1 MINKS
6 FLNYRPEID
15 GLRALAVVAVVL
27 YHAKFS
33 IFEFNFFSGGFLGVD
48 IFFVISGYLITSI
61 IIKEININ
69 KKFCF
74 INFYERR
81 IRRIVPAFFFI
92 IIFISPLAWLILL
105 PFDYINYAKSNISG
119 VFFYSNYFF
128 WKDQLVYASNSAL
141 LKPLLHTWSL
151 SIEEQFYILF
161 PLIFIFC
168 WKYLR
173 KYLLIILIL
182 GLVISLIFS
191 DFISYQFPTFNFY
204 NLLSRGWELL
214 AGVLVAFI
222 QFKNYKILKEFYL
235 PYISLCAF
243 LIIIIS
249 LFYFDSSIRNPSL
262 LTFIPVIST
271 SILIYSLS
279 HQSLVK
285 SILSQNLFVKLGL
298 ISYSLYLW
306 HFPLFAFARIANLF
320 DRHWSIKIII
330 IFISIFLSL
339 LTYHY
344 IEKPFRDKNKVH
356 RKKIIYFFIFFLI
369 FISFISY
376 FIIREK
382 GFGNRLPKNIKENPF
397 ERPWFQLKD
406 SNGKC
411 MDRFE
416 KYCEFNK
423 DKKKTIYLVGDS
435 HMGSLANTIN
445 EKIVKDKFNF
455 KVIVNGGC
463 FYTPNLDKVGSQD
476 EFPDRQCNINFHE
489 FVRQKLLT
497 SKDSIVILGGNLP
510 LYLSERSFSGK
521 MSGRYKSYSDKKAED
536 LIENSLNELAQSN
549 SKIIIIYPIPEFKVN
564 VPQYLFLINNL
575 KFIDFL
581 YKSNL
586 QYSYQEYSERNK
598 STYEFYDSILGK
610 NVFRVYP
617 EKIICNKTQCKS
629 HNNDINFY
637 SDHNHPSQYF
647 INKIIED
654 IIKIQIFN

>member
-1 MINKS
+1 MK
-6 FLNYRPEID
+6 LNYRPEID
-15 GLRALAVVAVVL
+15 GLRALAVISVVL

-33 IFEFNFFSGGFLGVD
+33 IFNFNIFSGGFLGVD
-48 IFFVISGYLITSI
+48 IFFVISGYLITLI
-61 IIKEININ
+61 ILKELSVS
-69 KKFCF
+69 KKFSF

-81 IRRIVPAFFFI
+81 VRRIIPAFFFI
-92 IIFISPLAWLILL
+92 LILISPLAWLILL
-105 PFDYINYAKSNISG
+105 PFDYIVYAKSNISAAL
-119 VFFYSNYFF
+119 FYSNYFF
-128 WKDQLVYASNSAL
+128 WKDQLVYASESAL

-161 PLIFIFC
+161 PLIFIFF

-214 AGVLVAFI
+214 AGSLVALI
-222 QFKNYKILKEFYL
+222 QFKNYKIIKKTFL
-235 PYISLCAF
+235 PYISLCTF
-243 LIIIIS
+243 FVIIIA
-249 LFYFDSSIRNPSL
+249 LLYFDSSVRNPSL

-285 SILSQNLFVKLGL
+285 SFLSLSAFVKLGL

-320 DRHWSIKIII
+320 DYNWSIKIII
-330 IFISIFLSL
+330 IFISIFFSL
-339 LTYHY
+339 LTYNY
-344 IEKPFRDKNKVH
+344 IEKPFRDKNKTPT
-356 RKKIIYFFIFFLI
+356 KKIIYFFVFSLI
-369 FISFISY
+369 FILFLSF
-376 FIIREK
+376 FIIK
-382 GFGNRLPKNIKENPF
+382 GAGFVNRLPKNINENPF
-397 ERPWFQLKD
+397 EKSWFQLKD
-406 SNGKC
+406 NNGRC

-416 KYCEFNK
+416 RYCDFNK
-423 DKKKTIYLVGDS
+423 DKKKIIYLVGDS
-435 HMGSLANTIN
+435 HMGSLANTIY
-445 EKIVKDKFNF
+445 EKIIKDKFNF

-476 EFPDRQCNINFHE
+476 EIPDNQCNINFHE

-497 SKDSIVILGGNLP
+497 SKDSIVIIGGNLP
-510 LYLSERSFSGK
+510 LYLNQKSFSGRS
-521 MSGRYKSYSDKKAED
+521 SGRFKSYGDKNAED
-536 LIENSLNELAQSN
+536 LIKNSLNELAQSN
-549 SKIIIIYPIPEFKVN
+549 SKIVIIYPIPEFKVN

-581 YKSNL
+581 YKGSL
-586 QYSYQEYSERNK
+586 QYSYQEYLERTK
-598 STYEFYDSILGK
+598 STYKIYDSILGK
-610 NVFRVYP
+610 NIFRVYP
-617 EKIICNKTQCKS
+617 EKIICNQIQCKS
-629 HNNDINFY
+629 YNNDTNFY
-637 SDHNHPSQYF
+637 SDHNHPSQHF

-654 IIKIQIFN
+654 IIKIEIFN

>member
-1 MINKS
+1 MK
-6 FLNYRPEID
+6 LNYRPEID
-15 GLRALAVVAVVL
+15 GLRALAVISVVL

-33 IFEFNFFSGGFLGVD
+33 IFNLNIFSGGFLGVD
-48 IFFVISGYLITSI
+48 IFFVISGYLITLIILKELSI
-61 IIKEININ
+61 S
-69 KKFCF
+69 KKFSF

-81 IRRIVPAFFFI
+81 VRRIIPAFFFI
-92 IIFISPLAWLILL
+92 LIFITPLAWLILL
-105 PFDYINYAKSNISG
+105 PFDYIVYAKSNISAAL
-119 VFFYSNYFF
+119 FYSNYFF
-128 WKDQLVYASNSAL
+128 WKDQLVYASESAL

-161 PLIFIFC
+161 PLIFIFF

-204 NLLSRGWELL
+204 NLLSRAWELL
-214 AGVLVAFI
+214 AGSLVALI
-222 QFKNYKILKEFYL
+222 QFKNYKIIKKSYL
-235 PYISLCAF
+235 PYISLSAF
-243 LIIIIS
+243 FVIIFS
-249 LFYFDSSIRNPSL
+249 LFYFDSSVRNPSL

-285 SILSQNLFVKLGL
+285 SFLSLSAFVKLGL

-320 DRHWSIKIII
+320 DYNWSIKIII
-330 IFISIFLSL
+330 IFISVFFSL
-339 LTYHY
+339 LTYNY
-344 IEKPFRDKNKVH
+344 IEKPFRDKNKTPT
-356 RKKIIYFFIFFLI
+356 KKIIYFFVFSLI
-369 FISFISY
+369 FILFLSF
-376 FIIREK
+376 FIIK
-382 GFGNRLPKNIKENPF
+382 GAGFVNRLPKNINERPF
-397 ERPWFQLKD
+397 EKSWFQLKD
-406 SNGKC
+406 NNGRC

-416 KYCEFNK
+416 RYCDFNK
-423 DKKKTIYLVGDS
+423 DKKKIIYLVGDS

-445 EKIVKDKFNF
+445 EKIIKDKFNF

-476 EFPDRQCNINFHE
+476 EIPDKQCNINFHE

-497 SKDSIVILGGNLP
+497 SKDSIVIIGGNLP

-536 LIENSLNELAQSN
+536 LIQNSLNELAQSN

-581 YKSNL
+581 YKGDL
-586 QYSYQEYSERNK
+586 QYSYREYSERTK
-598 STYEFYDSILGK
+598 STYEIYDSILGK

-629 HNNDINFY
+629 YNNDMNFY

-654 IIKIQIFN
+654 IIKIEIFN

>member
-1 MINKS
+1 MK
-6 FLNYRPEID
+6 LNYRPEID
-15 GLRALAVVAVVL
+15 GLRALAVISVVL

-33 IFEFNFFSGGFLGVD
+33 IFNFNIFSGGFLGVD
-48 IFFVISGYLITSI
+48 IFFVISGYLITLIILKELSI
-61 IIKEININ
+61 S
-69 KKFCF
+69 KKFSF

-81 IRRIVPAFFFI
+81 VRRIIPAFFFI
-92 IIFISPLAWLILL
+92 LIFISPLAWLILL
-105 PFDYINYAKSNISG
+105 PFDYIVYAKSNISAAL
-119 VFFYSNYFF
+119 FYSNYFF
-128 WKDQLVYASNSAL
+128 WKDQLVYASESAL

-161 PLIFIFC
+161 PLIFIFF

-173 KYLLIILIL
+173 KYLLTILIL

-204 NLLSRGWELL
+204 NLLSRVWELL
-214 AGVLVAFI
+214 AGSLVAFI
-222 QFKNYKILKEFYL
+222 QFKNYKIINKLYF
-235 PYISLCAF
+235 PYISFSAF
-243 LIIIIS
+243 FIIIIS
-249 LFYFDSSIRNPSL
+249 LFYFNSSIRNPSL
-262 LTFIPVIST
+262 LTFIPVLSA

-285 SILSQNLFVKLGL
+285 SFLSLSAFVKLGL

-306 HFPLFAFARIANLF
+306 HFPLFAFARISNLF
-320 DRHWSIKIII
+320 DYNWSIKMIV
-330 IFISIFLSL
+330 IFISIFFSL
-339 LTYHY
+339 LTYNY
-344 IEKPFRDKNKVH
+344 IEKPFRDKNKIP

-369 FISFISY
+369 FLLFLSS
-376 FIIREK
+376 FIIRGA
-382 GFGNRLPKNIKENPF
+382 GFVNRLPKNIKENPF
-397 ERPWFQLKD
+397 EKSWFQLKD
-406 SNGKC
+406 NNAKC

-416 KYCEFNK
+416 RYCEFNK
-423 DKKKTIYLVGDS
+423 DKKKIIYLVGDS

-445 EKIVKDKFNF
+445 EKIIKDKFNF

-476 EFPDRQCNINFHE
+476 EIPDKQCNIKFHE
-489 FVRQKLLT
+489 FVRQKLLA
-497 SKDSIVILGGNLP
+497 SKDSIVIIGGNLP

-521 MSGRYKSYSDKKAED
+521 MSGRFKSYDDKKAED
-536 LIENSLNELAQSN
+536 LIKNSLNELAQSN

-575 KFIDFL
+575 KFVDFL

-586 QYSYQEYSERNK
+586 QYSYQEYSERTK
-598 STYEFYDSILGK
+598 STYEIYDSILGK

-654 IIKIQIFN
+654 IIKIEIFN

>member
-1 MINKS
+1 MK
-6 FLNYRPEID
+6 LNYRPEID
-15 GLRALAVVAVVL
+15 GLRALAVISVVL

-33 IFEFNFFSGGFLGVD
+33 IFNFNIFSGGFLGVD
-48 IFFVISGYLITSI
+48 IFFVISGYLITLIILKELSI
-61 IIKEININ
+61 S
-69 KKFCF
+69 KKFSF

-81 IRRIVPAFFFI
+81 VRRIIPAFFFI
-92 IIFISPLAWLILL
+92 LIFISPLAWLILL
-105 PFDYINYAKSNISG
+105 PFDYIVYAKSNISAAL
-119 VFFYSNYFF
+119 FYSNYFF
-128 WKDQLVYASNSAL
+128 WKDQLVYASESAL

-161 PLIFIFC
+161 PLIFIFF

-204 NLLSRGWELL
+204 NLLSRAWELL
-214 AGVLVAFI
+214 AGSLVALI
-222 QFKNYKILKEFYL
+222 QFKNYKIIKKSYF
-235 PYISLCAF
+235 PYISFCAF

-285 SILSQNLFVKLGL
+285 SFLSFSAFVKLGL

-306 HFPLFAFARIANLF
+306 HFPLFAFARIGNLF
-320 DRHWSIKIII
+320 DYNWSVKIIV
-330 IFISIFLSL
+330 IFISIFFSL
-339 LTYHY
+339 LTYNY
-344 IEKPFRDKNKVH
+344 IEKPFRDKNKIP
-356 RKKIIYFFIFFLI
+356 RKKIIYFFIFSLI
-369 FISFISY
+369 FLLFLSS
-376 FIIREK
+376 FIIRGA
-382 GFGNRLPKNIKENPF
+382 GFANRLPKNIKENPF
-397 ERPWFQLKD
+397 EKSWFQLKD
-406 SNGKC
+406 NNGRC
-411 MDRFE
+411 MDRFK

-423 DKKKTIYLVGDS
+423 DKKKIIYLVGDS

-445 EKIVKDKFNF
+445 EKIIKDKFNF

-476 EFPDRQCNINFHE
+476 EIPDKQCNINFHE
-489 FVRQKLLT
+489 FVRQQLLT
-497 SKDSIVILGGNLP
+497 SKDSIVIIGGNLP
-510 LYLSERSFSGK
+510 LYLNQKSFSGRS
-521 MSGRYKSYSDKKAED
+521 SGRFKSYGDKNAED
-536 LIENSLNELAQSN
+536 LIKNSLNELAQSN
-549 SKIIIIYPIPEFKVN
+549 SKIVIIYPIPEFKVN

-581 YKSNL
+581 YKGSL
-586 QYSYQEYSERNK
+586 RYSYQEYLERTK
-598 STYEFYDSILGK
+598 STYEIYDSILGK
-610 NVFRVYP
+610 NIFRVYP
-617 EKIICNKTQCKS
+617 EKIICNQIQCKS
-629 HNNDINFY
+629 YNNDTNFY
-637 SDHNHPSQYF
+637 SDHNHPSQHF

-654 IIKIQIFN
+654 IIKIEIFN

>member
-1 MINKS
+1 MK
-6 FLNYRPEID
+6 LNYRPEID
-15 GLRALAVVAVVL
+15 GLRALAVISVVL

-33 IFEFNFFSGGFLGVD
+33 IFNFNIFSGGFLGVD
-48 IFFVISGYLITSI
+48 IFFVISGYLITLIILKELSI
-61 IIKEININ
+61 S
-69 KKFCF
+69 KKFSF

-81 IRRIVPAFFFI
+81 VRRIIPAFFFI
-92 IIFISPLAWLILL
+92 LIFISPLAWFILL
-105 PFDYINYAKSNISG
+105 PFDYIVYAKSNISAAL
-119 VFFYSNYFF
+119 FYSNYFF
-128 WKDQLVYASNSAL
+128 WKDQLVYASESAL

-161 PLIFIFC
+161 PLIFIFF

-204 NLLSRGWELL
+204 NLLSRAWELL
-214 AGVLVAFI
+214 AGSLVALI
-222 QFKNYKILKEFYL
+222 QIKNYKIIKKSYFS
-235 PYISLCAF
+235 YISFCAF

-285 SILSQNLFVKLGL
+285 SFLSLSAFVKLGL

-306 HFPLFAFARIANLF
+306 HFPLFAFARIGNLF
-320 DRHWSIKIII
+320 EYNWSVKIIV
-330 IFISIFLSL
+330 IFISIFFSL
-339 LTYHY
+339 LTYNY
-344 IEKPFRDKNKVH
+344 IEKPFRDKNKIS
-356 RKKIIYFFIFFLI
+356 RKKIIHFFIFSLI
-369 FISFISY
+369 FLLFLSSL
-376 FIIREK
+376 IIREA
-382 GFGNRLPKNIKENPF
+382 GFVNRLPKNIKENPF
-397 ERPWFQLKD
+397 EKSWFQLKD
-406 SNGKC
+406 NSGRC

-416 KYCEFNK
+416 RYCEFNK
-423 DKKKTIYLVGDS
+423 DKKKIIYLVGDS

-445 EKIVKDKFNF
+445 EKIIKDKFNF

-476 EFPDRQCNINFHE
+476 EIPDKKCNIKFHE
-489 FVRQKLLT
+489 FVRQQLLT
-497 SKDSIVILGGNLP
+497 SKDSIVITGGNLP
-510 LYLSERSFSGK
+510 LYLSERSFSGE
-521 MSGRYKSYSDKKAED
+521 MSGRFKSYSDKKAED
-536 LIENSLNELAQSN
+536 LIKNSLNELTQSN

-581 YKSNL
+581 YKGNL
-586 QYSYQEYSERNK
+586 EYSYQEYSERTK
-598 STYEFYDSILGK
+598 STYEIYDSILGK

-617 EKIICNKTQCKS
+617 EKIICNQIQCKS
-629 HNNDINFY
+629 YNNDTNFY

-654 IIKIQIFN
+654 IIKIEIFN

>member
-1 MINKS
+1 MK
-6 FLNYRPEID
+6 LNYRPEID
-15 GLRALAVVAVVL
+15 GLRALAVISVVL

-33 IFEFNFFSGGFLGVD
+33 IFNFNIFSGGFLGVD
-48 IFFVISGYLITSI
+48 IFFVISGYLITLIILKELSI
-61 IIKEININ
+61 S
-69 KKFCF
+69 KKFSF

-81 IRRIVPAFFFI
+81 VRRIIPAFFFI
-92 IIFISPLAWLILL
+92 LIFISPLAWLILL
-105 PFDYINYAKSNISG
+105 PFDYIVYAKSNISAAL
-119 VFFYSNYFF
+119 FYSNYFF
-128 WKDQLVYASNSAL
+128 WKDQLVYASESAL

-161 PLIFIFC
+161 PLIFILF

-214 AGVLVAFI
+214 AGSLVALI
-222 QFKNYKILKEFYL
+222 QFKNYKIIKKTFL
-235 PYISLCAF
+235 PYISLCTF
-243 LIIIIS
+243 FVIIIS
-249 LFYFDSSIRNPSL
+249 LLYFDSSVRNPSL

-285 SILSQNLFVKLGL
+285 SFLSFSAFVKLGL

-320 DRHWSIKIII
+320 DYNWSIKIIV
-330 IFISIFLSL
+330 IFISIFFSL
-339 LTYHY
+339 LTYNY
-344 IEKPFRDKNKVH
+344 IEKPFRDKNKIP
-356 RKKIIYFFIFFLI
+356 RKKIIYFFIFSLI
-369 FISFISY
+369 FLLFLSS
-376 FIIREK
+376 FIIRGA
-382 GFGNRLPKNIKENPF
+382 GFVNRLPKNIKENPF
-397 ERPWFQLKD
+397 EKSWFQLKD
-406 SNGKC
+406 NNGKC

-416 KYCEFNK
+416 RYCEFNK
-423 DKKKTIYLVGDS
+423 DKKKIIYLVGDS

-445 EKIVKDKFNF
+445 EKIIKDKFNF

-476 EFPDRQCNINFHE
+476 EISDKQCNINFHE

-497 SKDSIVILGGNLP
+497 SKDSIIIIGGNLP

-521 MSGRYKSYSDKKAED
+521 MSGRFKSYDDKKAED
-536 LIENSLNELAQSN
+536 LIKNSLNELAQSN

-581 YKSNL
+581 YKGNL
-586 QYSYQEYSERNK
+586 QYSYQEYLKRTK
-598 STYEFYDSILGK
+598 STYEIYDSILGK
-610 NVFRVYP
+610 NIFRVYP
-617 EKIICNKTQCKS
+617 EKIICNQIQCKS
-629 HNNDINFY
+629 YNNDTNFY
-637 SDHNHPSQYF
+637 SDHNHPSQHF

-654 IIKIQIFN
+654 IIKIEIFN